1 MHNTAYYALKIS
13 SSNKEKNMTREVGS
27 TTATST
33 THSTEHHGS
42 QHPID
47 TKALTHSNSPLN
59 QARWPGTK
67 LLGNMVGEIGSLAKL
82 TGSIAVTGLM
92 ATVPYKLGVLNSPAA
107 AALSMMP
114 AAQRLITGFDTSIS
128 GLFSSETKEQYP
140 FITNIVGK
148 LPTYASYIPN
158 VAAIGMMIGQVQ
170 PLLIT
175 LITPHVGDVVAGYIA
190 TGIPLITDWALTA
203 SPYVAYLPLI
213 MAGVGSAICL
223 WKCLQE
229 LEDGIHN
236 MKTNF
241 NDFCSSFSKN
251 PDTLIHA

>member
-1 MHNTAYYALKIS
+1 
-13 SSNKEKNMTREVGS
+13 MTREVGS
-27 TTATST
+27 IPATST
-33 THSTEHHGS
+33 TQSIEHHGS
-42 QHPID
+42 QSSSD

-67 LLGNMVGEIGSLAKL
+67 LIGNVVGEVGSTTKL
-82 TGSIAVTGLM
+82 IGSIALTGLM

-114 AAQRLITGFDTSIS
+114 AAQRFITGFDTSIS
-128 GLFSSETKEQYP
+128 GLFSSETKDQYP

-170 PLLIT
+170 PLIMVVVNPLLID
-175 LITPHVGDVVAGYIA
+175 LVGKELGGVIAGHIT
-190 TGIPLITDWALTA
+190 TGIPFVTDLALTA

-241 NDFCSSFSKN
+241 NDFCGSFSKK
-251 PDTLIHA
+251 PDTHIHV